1 MAQEDMITMS
11 KKELQRLH
19 VIQKVLEG
27 LIPQTAASDILSL
40 SDRQIR
46 RIVRRIRQEGPHGI
60 VHKSRGNPSNR
71 RREAAFRETVIRLYR
86 TQYHDFG
93 PTFASE
99 KLIERDGIAV
109 NDETLRL
116 WLIQSGDWKKARKKK
131 KHHAWRERKPHYGQM
146 LQMDGSHHD
155 WFERRAP
162 TCVLMSYIDD
172 ATGRTFARFYGYE
185 GTLPAMDS
193 LRRYITR
200 HGLPLSIYLDK
211 HSTYRSIGK
220 PTIEDEL
227 NGTKPLSQFER
238 ALTELGI
245 QVIHANSPQAKGRIE
260 RLFRTFQDRLVKEMR
275 LRDISSLEKG
285 NAFLKTYLPVY
296 NRRFSVQPQQTP
308 DLHRMLPQ
316 GTDTTM
322 IFCIRTERRL
332 RNDRTIAH
340 HKKLY
345 QIEENLRSHKVMVS
359 ELLDGSLVIT
369 HKGKRLTYH
378 ELAQRPVHEKQVQ
391 EKDPQR
397 PGRTYSPAPADHPW
411 RRFRI
416 AFPNRKKEEA
426 PEQLPRI

>member
-1 MAQEDMITMS
+1 MAREDMIMMS

-19 VIQKVLEG
+19 VIEKVVEG
-27 LIPQTAASDILSL
+27 CIRQTEAAGILSL
-40 SDRQIR
+40 SDRHIR
-46 RIVRRIRQEGPHGI
+46 RIVRRIRQEGHQGI
-60 VHKSRGNPSNR
+60 VHKSRGKPSNHR
-71 RREAAFRETVIRLYR
+71 VAETFRETVIRLYR
-86 TQYHDFG
+86 TQYPDFG
-93 PTFASE
+93 PTLASE
-99 KLIERDGIAV
+99 KLRERDGIAV

-116 WLIQSGDWKKARKKK
+116 WLIHSGDWKKARKKR
-131 KHHAWRERKPHYGQM
+131 KHHAWRERKSHYGQM

-172 ATGRTFARFYGYE
+172 ATGRAFARFYGYE
-185 GTLPAMDS
+185 GTLPALDS
-193 LRRYITR
+193 LKRYIKR

-220 PTIEDEL
+220 PTIENEL

-275 LRDISSLEKG
+275 LRDISSLEEG

-296 NRRFSVQPQQTP
+296 NRRFSVQPQQPP

-322 IFCIRTERRL
+322 IFCIRTERSL

-345 QIEENLRSHKVMVS
+345 QIEENLRARTVTVS

-369 HKGKRLTYH
+369 HNGKRLAYH
-378 ELAQRPVHEKQVQ
+378 ELAQRPVHKKQVQ

-397 PGRTYSPAPADHPW
+397 PGRAYGPAPADHPW

-426 PEQLPRI
+426 LESPLRI